1 MKKVKDKRKLII
13 YIILIIAIIIILL
26 GIIYKTFFT
35 KKDLDI
41 NSSTVQ
47 ELYKMANPSDDA
59 SLLKFLY
66 SSDELPDNYKIAMG
80 IMAYIKDHGEDE
92 SISSND
98 VSTYVK
104 KTLGDTSYKDH
115 DTYIFTG
122 DICGYFYD
130 ETTSSYSFITGCGG
144 NEYESFYRK
153 IVSAKKD
160 GDTITID
167 EKSIYVYNNFDET
180 SNKVFVYND
189 YNQDDLLN
197 YFETSDDYTIN
208 IDDYLDSATTYEY
221 TFVKSGNSYVFK
233 SIKSI

>member
-104 KTLGDTSYKDH
+104 KTLGDTSYKDQ

-153 IVSAKKD
+153 IVSDKK
-160 GDTITID
+160 
-167 EKSIYVYNNFDET
+167 
-180 SNKVFVYND
+180 
-189 YNQDDLLN
+189 DDLLN